1 MIFLPVVSRMR
12 VFDRKGAKMYRLLA
26 LTIAASTALSVLLI
40 LTATAGAQQ
49 RPPIVEK
56 LAKTYGLGSFGQI
69 EAIRH
74 TFNVQSP
81 GVNLSRS
88 WTWEPKTDQVTY
100 EGKDKSG
107 KPVKVMYLRPGSAAS
122 RPR

>member
-26 LTIAASTALSVLLI
+26 LAIAASTALSVLLI

-88 WTWEPKTDQVTY
+88 WT
-100 EGKDKSG
+100 
-107 KPVKVMYLRPGSAAS
+107 
-122 RPR
+122 